1 MYKLIILTL
10 TGNFTSAIHEGCELG
25 IAILADSACQIAKP
39 NTKSNAMCILSFDS
53 KGSDLSLKSFKLK
66 LSSS

>member
-10 TGNFTSAIHEGCELG
+10 TGNFTSAIHEACELG

-39 NTKSNAMCILSFDS
+39 NTKSNVMCIL
-53 KGSDLSLKSFKLK
+53 GSDLN
-66 LSSS
+66 